1 MNVQRIFFLFL
12 LSPFLLTSIQSQTL
26 LRGISNWKTAEIRA
40 YSVTD
45 FVTETEVEIGRAK
58 VGVDSIFEFKFLTN
72 GIEKVI
78 LRGANYYSWLYIQ
91 PKTTYF
97 IELPE
102 PSEYVSSMER
112 DKEVEMLFYRLDST
126 DVNYKILGFEA
137 WMDESI
143 SDIYQLKDVHP
154 EQFIA
159 KVRSFKQE
167 TAFVYNNLESPF
179 FFNYVKF
186 SVGLSVD
193 NFNII
198 GGPSKQDKFE
208 FYLTDDSI
216 QYKNPKYVEYAE
228 LFYEKYLFQLEKN
241 IKTKV
246 EAALRKGSLEELT
259 AALMEDAYIQTKSRA
274 EFVTLLLC
282 KEAYYQGYLDR
293 SLIYDL
299 LNALKKESSTIE
311 HQRIANELL
320 SLFKQ
325 MQIGMQAPDYP
336 LSQTKHFYQYKGKWV
351 YLHVFDPANERC
363 ITEISALKKLELT
376 YGKSF
381 QFVTIYPSKVSY
393 TKSEQR
399 NLDALTWDKFPIDQH
414 HEIWKSLQLSSYP
427 MYVLFDSTLVLHSS
441 PALSPT
447 PNGRYETIEKVFR
460 TLERP

>member
-12 LSPFLLTSIQSQTL
+12 LSPFLLISVQSQTL
-26 LRGISNWKTAEIRA
+26 LRGISNWKTTEIRA

-58 VGVDSIFEFKFLTN
+58 VDSDSIFEFKFLTN

-78 LRGANYYSWLYIQ
+78 LRGANYYAWLYIQ
-91 PKTTYF
+91 PKSTYF

-102 PSEYVSSMER
+102 PTEYVSSMER

-143 SDIYQLKDVHP
+143 AEIYQLKDVHP

-167 TAFVYNNLESPF
+167 TAFVYKNLESPF
-179 FFNYVKF
+179 FFNYVKY

-198 GGPSKQDKFE
+198 GGPSKQDKFD
-208 FYLTDDSI
+208 FYLSEDSI
-216 QYKNPKYVEYAE
+216 QYKNPKFIEYAE
-228 LFYEKYLFQLEKN
+228 LFYEKYLYQLDKN
-241 IKTKV
+241 IKIKV
-246 EAALRKGSLEELT
+246 ELALRKGSLEELIS
-259 AALMEDAYIQTKSRA
+259 ALMEDTYIQTRSRA
-274 EFVTLLLC
+274 EFVTLLLF

-293 SLIYDL
+293 PLIYDL
-299 LNALKKESSTIE
+299 LSALKKESSINE

-325 MQIGMQAPDYP
+325 MQIGMQAPDYV
-336 LSQTKHFYQYKGKWV
+336 LSTSKHFYQYKDKWV
-351 YLHVFDPANERC
+351 YLHVFDPSNERC

-399 NLDALTWDKFPIDQH
+399 NLDALTWDTFPIDQN

-427 MYVLFDSTLVLHSS
+427 MYMLFDSNLVLHSS

-447 PNGRYETIEKVFR
+447 PNGKYETIEKVFR